1 MSCWILWKARVYTG
15 RAKPQSSQGVAQIRR
30 MTLHCTIRNLHFTL
44 WLDYISIISESQH
57 SSIRNVRR
65 EQIPRQQDALVL
77 ETRPGIFSV
86 TEEAMNKRNVDIWL
100 LTRGQLLDPV
110 FVGRYFFSRC
120 AKRDR
125 VFVWA
130 KKLPPRSLL
139 EINDL
144 WGQ

>member
-1 MSCWILWKARVYTG
+1 
-15 RAKPQSSQGVAQIRR
+15 
-30 MTLHCTIRNLHFTL
+30 MTLHCTILNLHFTPR
-44 WLDYISIISESQH
+44 LDDISIISESQH

-110 FVGRYFFSRC
+110 FVGRYFFAGC

-125 VFVWA
+125 VFV
-130 KKLPPRSLL
+130 
-139 EINDL
+139 
-144 WGQ
+144 